1 MSLPHALLT
10 SLLERPCSGSELAG
24 RFDRSIGYFWQASH
38 QQIYR
43 ELSRLEAGGLIEA
56 LEPEASRGRP
66 RAYRVLPAGRAELAR
81 WVDEVSE
88 PRPLRDELMVRLRA
102 AAVLG
107 TTGLAE
113 DLRSR
118 LQRHR
123 DMLARYREIEARDFT
138 PPPATQDARLRHLVL
153 KAGIRHESNWIDL
166 CVDALEILSAE

>member
-1 MSLPHALLT
+1 MVIARRLSHWLGQWEFYAASADVLFRRRVID
-10 SLLERPCSGSELAG
+10 SACR
-24 RFDRSIGYFWQASH
+24 QACH
-38 QQIYR
+38 
-43 ELSRLEAGGLIEA
+43 LN
-56 LEPEASRGRP
+56 
-66 RAYRVLPAGRAELAR
+66 RVLPAGRAELAR

-107 TTGLAE
+107 TTSLAE

-138 PPPATQDARLRHLVL
+138 PPPATRDARLRHLVL
-153 KAGIRHESNWIDL
+153 KAGIRHESSWIDL
-166 CVDALEILSAE
+166 CVDALEILSAD